1 MTARWIERIVAG
13 VADCRQRERRQ
24 QQLREQAVDER
35 QFVERTRPRG
45 FSTDTPAGSIFVVR
59 LKKNLEVHKAQV
71 GHTIRFVPADVRP
84 YGSTNDAL
92 LPADAVLEARIRRI
106 LSDPTGRHLVI
117 FEFERLRAGGRV
129 IPLSA
134 FLTVK
139 SSDGAELEQA
149 RREMHGTLGALV
161 ARSAQDNPL
170 TVLAG
175 YLSGTYFGGFWS
187 RRVDAPASFFSDES
201 GQTVPSSLDLHVQL
215 HRRAFIPR

>member
-1 MTARWIERIVAG
+1 MRNWKWFLMALSLA
-13 VADCRQRERRQ
+13 A
-24 QQLREQAVDER
+24 LLYLYFDER
-35 QFVERTRPRG
+35 QFVERMRPWG

-59 LKKNLEVHKAQV
+59 LQKNLEVRKARV
-71 GHTIRFVPADVRP
+71 GQTIRLVPADVLP

-106 LSDPTGRHLVI
+106 LSDPKGRHVMI

-139 SSDGAELEQA
+139 SNAGAGSEQL
-149 RREMHGTLGALV
+149 RREMHGSLGAFI

-187 RRVDAPASFFSDES
+187 RQVDAPASFFSDEL
-201 GQTVPSSLDLHVQL
+201 GRTVPSSLELHVQL